1 MIYGAVRERGIC
13 VFDFEEE
20 IKNLPEQPGVY
31 LMHNSDGEIIYVGKA
46 KVLKNRVTQYF
57 RKNSNHTPKVLA
69 MVAQVAYFEYIITD
83 SEREALALECNLIK
97 KHRPKYNILLKDDKQ
112 YRYIKV
118 TINEPYPRVMVV
130 HGTRNDGAK
139 YYGPYMGKGTA
150 RNTMDIIRR
159 LFKPPTC
166 SRKFPRDIRKG
177 RPCLNYHINACFAP
191 CTGRVTKEEY
201 RKVFFEICRFLEG
214 KHEKLIKELTE
225 EMKEAS
231 KALLYEKAA
240 ACRDKI
246 NSIREISDRQK
257 IVNTSHQT
265 DTDVIAAAAEGD
277 IAYIEVFFIRDGRV
291 VGRENYRIENSRGS
305 TKADIVTD
313 FIKQFY
319 DGAEMIPDEIIA
331 GEEPED
337 AEETEL
343 IADRLRAMK
352 GRKVTLTFPKRGEKD
367 KLVAM
372 VRMNAEKALSNHKLR
387 ILKEKEKSGVLEAMS
402 DLLSLGKI
410 PNRIEAYDISNI
422 QGADNVGAMA
432 VFEYGR
438 PAKRKYRSFK
448 IKTVEGADDY
458 ASMREVIYRRF
469 RHGLDEEEA
478 VAAGKL
484 NIRDAKFLPY
494 PDLILLDGG
503 KGHVR
508 AVTELMEMMDID
520 IPLYGMVKNDRH
532 RTRALTGADG
542 EVEVSPQSPVFKL
555 VTHIQ
560 DEVHDTAISY
570 FRKLHGKIDSE
581 LDKIPGIG
589 EKRRTALLTKYGS
602 IEAIRNAEVEELA
615 DVESMDLKAAE
626 NVYNYFRSNRQC
638 SD

>member
-1 MIYGAVRERGIC
+1 MQ
-13 VFDFEEE
+13 FDLEQEL
-20 IKNLPEQPGVY
+20 KNLPSKPGVY
-31 LMHNSDGEIIYVGKA
+31 IMHGEDDSVIYVGKA
-46 KVLKNRVTQYF
+46 KILKNRVRQYF
-57 RKNSNHTPKVLA
+57 RKNSNHTPKVIA
-69 MVAQVAYFEYIITD
+69 MVAHIAYFEYIITD

-97 KHRPKYNILLKDDKQ
+97 KYKPKYNILLKDDKH
-112 YRYIKV
+112 YPYLKV
-118 TINEPYPRVMVV
+118 TMNEDYPRIMM
-130 HGTRNDGAK
+130 TRRLLKDGAK
-139 YYGPYMGKGTA
+139 YYGPYMGKGTIK
-150 RNTMDIIRR
+150 NTLDIVQR

-166 SRKFPRDIRKG
+166 RRKFPDDIKKG
-177 RPCLNYHINACFAP
+177 RPCLNYHINKCFAP
-191 CTGRVTKEEY
+191 CTGSVSREEY
-201 RKVFFEICRFLEG
+201 RAVFSEICRFLEG
-214 KHEKLIKELTE
+214 HHKELVEELTA
-225 EMKEAS
+225 EMKQAS
-231 KALLYEKAA
+231 AELKFEKAA
-240 ACRDKI
+240 LLRDKI
-246 NSIREISDRQK
+246 RSISELEEKQK
-257 IVNTSHQT
+257 IINTDKQT
-265 DTDVIAAAAEGD
+265 DKDVAAFAKNENTAFCEM
-277 IAYIEVFFIRDGRV
+277 FFIRGGKV
-291 VGRENYRIENSRGS
+291 IGRENYRIDNIANSS
-305 TKADIVTD
+305 DSEIMTD
-313 FIKQFY
+313 FVKQFY
-319 DGAEMIPDEIIA
+319 ENSEFIPEEILT
-331 GEEPED
+331 EYEVED
-337 AEETEL
+337 AEL
-343 IADRLRAMK
+343 IAEWLREK
-352 GRKVTLTFPKRGEKD
+352 RGRKVVIATPKIGD
-367 KLVAM
+367 KLKLVRM
-372 VRMNAEKALSNHKLR
+372 VKMNAELALGNYTINR
-387 ILKEKEKSGVLEAMS
+387 LKEKEKNA
-402 DLLSLGKI
+402 LLDDMQKSLGLSKR
-410 PNRIEAYDISNI
+410 PYRIEAYDISNI